1 MNNILKALVYS
12 LFSLLVIAPFTAVSN
27 AADTCVSASGN
38 PIQLGAIFPREAFF
52 TTENSE
58 YFKGIDAMRQAVN
71 ACGGVNGRPVEWIY
85 QPASNREDA
94 ETAARTLINENHVP
108 LIVGSGLLAVN
119 EGGRIAAEDLGAVYW
134 EITEAVEPGGEWF
147 FSIRPDNY
155 QVGQATG
162 RFVSDTLAVAL
173 AKPDLKTALIYENR
187 LRGQTIAQGILDFLP
202 IAPTLTY
209 NYTDHL
215 LDAGQLGV
223 QLREDKIDVVILA
236 AFEDDGDYLWY
247 AAQQADANVGAWIH
261 VGGEGYRRN
270 ICGRIGNADGLISVD
285 ASGPVNAQFRE
296 TRLGEIYEQ
305 YRRAY
310 LADNSQ
316 EPGEL
321 ADLAASGVYMLLH
334 DVLPATNGDY
344 SASVIR
350 NVLRSLNNSD
360 SLGMMG
366 EGITFK
372 DGNGSN
378 QSANVL
384 FQQAQSGAFC
394 TLSPSDLA
402 TCMGTIQ
409 PFPTWRERALAEEKQ
424 TCNPQT

>member
-1 MNNILKALVYS
+1 MNTIHKILTYAF
-12 LFSLLVIAPFTAVSN
+12 FSSIVLAPFAVSD
-27 AADTCVSASGN
+27 AADNCVAASGD
-38 PIQLGAIFPREAFF
+38 PIRLGAIFPREAFF

-71 ACGGVNGRPVEWIY
+71 ACGGVVGRPIEWVY

-94 ETAARTLINENHVP
+94 EAAARTLINEDHVP

-162 RFVSDTLAVAL
+162 HFVVDILGNAL
-173 AKPDLKTALIYENR
+173 AKPELKTALIYENR
-187 LRGQTIAQGILDFLP
+187 PRGQTIAEGILDGLP
-202 IAPTLTY
+202 TSPTLTY
-209 NYTDHL
+209 DYTDHL
-215 LDAGQLGV
+215 LDTGRLGV
-223 QLREDKIDVVILA
+223 QLREEKIDVVILA
-236 AFEDDGDYLWY
+236 AFEDDGDNLWY
-247 AAQQADANVGAWIH
+247 AAQQADANVGAWVH
-261 VGGEGYRRN
+261 VGGEGYQRN
-270 ICGRIGNADGLISVD
+270 ICGRIGNADGMISAD
-285 ASGPVNAQFRE
+285 ASGPVNAQIRE
-296 TRLGEIYEQ
+296 TRLGDIYAQ
-305 YRRAY
+305 YRSTY
-310 LADNSQ
+310 LAENSQ

-334 DVLPATNGDY
+334 YVLPAANGDY
-344 SASVIR
+344 SAASIR
-350 NVLRSLNNSD
+350 NAARSLNNPA

-366 EGITFK
+366 EGINFK
-372 DGNGSN
+372 DSNGSN
-378 QSANVL
+378 QSSSVL

-402 TCMGTIQ
+402 TCAAAIQ